1 MLLEGEIDWTL
12 TFAVLAVI
20 GLVSTLVAT
29 FFAVRN
35 GRYGLYTSDRLDR
48 ANQTAAQTDKRL
60 YEILTA
66 VPVALVQTDLEGRFI
81 FANRAA
87 HQLLGR
93 RDTELLGLRFHSAT
107 WGISFPD
114 GRPIP
119 LDMLPSARALRGQTV
134 KGFQHVMANPSTRR
148 RMLVS
153 VTAMPIVDEQ
163 GRITGSTAA
172 LVEIEGLTGLVP
184 GASPNTASALQ
195 PQEEVLISLA
205 FETMEAPL
213 VVLSG
218 QGLVVRA
225 NRAAVERA
233 TGAPERCDFV
243 EAFVAEPDRARVRDA
258 LDQALR
264 GAEAQGPL
272 QTCDRVG
279 QWTSWRV
286 QALDASDAGKD
297 LFLLSGQAVPGDVA
311 PDPSMSVAD
320 DGVRG
325 PVSAVPALRAT
336 DESLRFEEVGR
347 LSAGLAQDFGGLLAV
362 MTNALQMVGEN
373 AGHPDKV
380 RRLSDAALKAGRRGE
395 VLTRQMASITS
406 GSLPLPDQPIDAA
419 VLLRALEGRLI
430 LAVQAY
436 ARESHSR
443 PCDLMIVVPPETPPV
458 RLDPVAFEAA
468 ITALVVNA
476 AQAGANSVSVE
487 ILSSGE
493 GVELVVRDDGSGMDE
508 ETQRRAA
515 EPFFTTRMGSAGLGL
530 TQARALAQGAG
541 GELAVASTPGRGTE
555 VRLNLPGLRA

>member
-1 MLLEGEIDWTL
+1 
-12 TFAVLAVI
+12 
-20 GLVSTLVAT
+20 
-29 FFAVRN
+29 
-35 GRYGLYTSDRLDR
+35 
-48 ANQTAAQTDKRL
+48 
-60 YEILTA
+60 
-66 VPVALVQTDLEGRFI
+66 
-81 FANRAA
+81 
-87 HQLLGR
+87 
-93 RDTELLGLRFHSAT
+93 
-107 WGISFPD
+107 
-114 GRPIP
+114 
-119 LDMLPSARALRGQTV
+119 
-134 KGFQHVMANPSTRR
+134 
-148 RMLVS
+148 
-153 VTAMPIVDEQ
+153 MPIVDEQ

-184 GASPNTASALQ
+184 GASPNTASASQ
-195 PQEEVLISLA
+195 PQEEELISLA
-205 FETMEAPL
+205 FDTVEAPL

-243 EAFVAEPDRARVRDA
+243 EAFATEPDRTSVRDS
-258 LDQALR
+258 LDLALR
-264 GAEAQGPL
+264 GAPEAQAPL
-272 QTCDRVG
+272 QTCDRTG

-286 QALDASDAGKD
+286 QALGTGETGRD
-297 LFLLSGQAVPGDVA
+297 LFLLSGQAALGKDGPE
-311 PDPSMSVAD
+311 PSMSVED
-320 DGVRG
+320 DGAPG
-325 PVSAVPALRAT
+325 PMSAVPALRET
-336 DESLRFEEVGR
+336 DESLRFEEIGR

-362 MTNALQMVGEN
+362 MTSALQMVGEN
-373 AGHPDKV
+373 AGQPDKV

-395 VLTRQMASITS
+395 VLTRQMAALTS

-430 LAVQAY
+430 LAVQAS

-487 ILSSGE
+487 ILSSDE
-493 GVELVVRDDGSGMDE
+493 GVKLVVRDDGSGMDE
-508 ETQRRAA
+508 ETQKRAA

-541 GELAVASTPGRGTE
+541 GELTVASTPGRGTE
-555 VRLNLPGLRA
+555 VRLNLPGFGA